1 MIRSLYVITHTTKS
15 QIHLLKA
22 PQMFRFFAIP
32 YITSGFVAVLIG
44 YTSAAAIVYQAA
56 IASGADAD
64 KTASWMWAV
73 GIGMGLSGILLSLK
87 YRAPIIIA
95 WSTPGAALLV
105 TSLPGIPMGDAVG
118 AFLFSSLLLTLCGVT
133 GWFEKIMKLVPVQI
147 ANAMLA
153 GVLLQFALNA
163 FTALRTDIGLV
174 GIMILT
180 YLVAK
185 RYLPRYGIPITFLIG
200 TLYAFFTGHLGQ
212 QIPPLDMTLPVW
224 TTPTFSLSVLL
235 GVGLPLFIVTMAS
248 QNIPGLAVLRAH
260 GYQTP
265 ASPLITWSGITGLL
279 LAPFGGFAFNLAAIT
294 AAICMGK
301 EIDPDPQKRYLAA
314 IWAGVFYI
322 LVGLFGGTVT
332 ALFSIFPTELIMAIA
347 GLALMGTI
355 SNALT
360 GALTSDETREAAFF
374 TFVITVSGVTLFTV
388 GAPFW
393 GLLVGLA
400 IHAFNSYRKS

>member
-1 MIRSLYVITHTTKS
+1 MYVITHSTQS
-15 QIHLLKA
+15 QNLSLKA
-22 PQMFRFFAIP
+22 LEMLRFFAIP

-73 GIGMGLSGILLSLK
+73 GVGMGLSGIILSLR

-105 TSLPGIPMGDAVG
+105 TSLPGIPMGEAVG
-118 AFLFSSLLLTLCGVT
+118 AFLFSSLLLTLCGIT

-174 GIMILT
+174 EIMILT
-180 YLVAK
+180 YLIGK
-185 RYLPRYGIPITFLIG
+185 RYLPRYGIPITFLVG

-212 QIPPLDMTLPVW
+212 QFPVLDMTLPVW
-224 TTPTFSLSVLL
+224 TTPAFSLSVLL

-265 ASPLITWSGITGLL
+265 ASPLITWSGATGLL

-301 EIDPDPQKRYLAA
+301 EIDPNPQKRYLAA
-314 IWAGVFYI
+314 VWAGLFYI
-322 LVGLFGGTVT
+322 LVGLFGGAVT
-332 ALFSIFPTELIMAIA
+332 ALFSVFPVELIMAIA

-360 GALTSDETREAAFF
+360 GALTTDETREAAFF
-374 TFVITVSGVTLFTV
+374 TFVITASGVTLWTI

-400 IHAFNSYRKS
+400 IHAFNSYRKT

>member
-1 MIRSLYVITHTTKS
+1 ML
-15 QIHLLKA
+15 
-22 PQMFRFFAIP
+22 RFFAIP

-56 IASGADAD
+56 LASGADAD

-73 GIGMGLSGILLSLK
+73 GIGMGLSGIILSLK

-118 AFLFSSLLLTLCGVT
+118 AFLFSSLLLALCGVT

-174 GIMILT
+174 GVMILT
-180 YLVAK
+180 YLISK

-212 QIPPLDMTLPVW
+212 QLPPLNMTLPVW
-224 TTPTFSLSVLL
+224 TTPVFSLSVLL

-265 ASPLITWSGITGLL
+265 ASPLITWSGVTGLL

-301 EIDPDPQKRYLAA
+301 EIDPDPEKRYPAA
-314 IWAGVFYI
+314 IWTGIFYI
-322 LVGLFGGTVT
+322 LVGLFGGAVT
-332 ALFSIFPTELIMAIA
+332 ALFSVFPAELIMAIA

-355 SNALT
+355 TNALT
-360 GALTSDETREAAFF
+360 GALTTEDTREAAFF
-374 TFVITVSGVTLFTV
+374 TFVITASGVTLFTI

-393 GLLVGLA
+393 GLLIGLA
-400 IHAFNSYRKS
+400 IHAFNSYHQK